1 MNPNMVFMAESRTL
15 TRPTADVTKHAQFR
29 KKKLKRGRFGWGEQA
44 CPPWDSLDIPL
55 SRTEG
60 KAGWH
65 VMRLRAL
72 HPKISM
78 GHQLM
83 CEEEAAASVE
93 FPPERKKSSHADR
106 SGKVGGEGGLKAEQT
121 LGGKWDTSF
130 ISVWPSGSVS
140 LSLAQ
145 ASSSHLQKSS
155 VVAKGTGSDGA
166 RAACLG
172 ERNYPHCLRAG
183 WFCFF
188 QRV

>member
-1 MNPNMVFMAESRTL
+1 MFDLEPNESKYGIYGWVSNFNQTHSWRYKTRTSE
-15 TRPTADVTKHAQFR
+15 

-65 VMRLRAL
+65 LMRLRAL

-106 SGKVGGEGGLKAEQT
+106 SGKVGGEGGQKAEQT
-121 LGGKWDTSF
+121 LGRKWDSSL
-130 ISVWPSGSVS
+130 ISVWPYGSVS
-140 LSLAQ
+140 PSLAQ
-145 ASSSHLQKSS
+145 ASS
-155 VVAKGTGSDGA
+155 
-166 RAACLG
+166 
-172 ERNYPHCLRAG
+172 
-183 WFCFF
+183 
-188 QRV
+188 